1 MYADSKYHNFQLD
14 EWVDGHAKWDPAII
28 RRPEGKRAWVRLP
41 IRWTVER
48 SFAWLGRCRRLS
60 KVREKS
66 VLSSESFIRLAMIHR
81 LEFSGVDPEFRSQ
94 RPVAA

>member
-14 EWVDGHAKWDPAII
+14 EWVDEYAKWDPKII
-28 RRPEGKRAWVRLP
+28 RYPEGKRGWVRLP

-48 SFAWLGRCRRLS
+48 TFAWLGRCRRLS

-66 VLSSESFIRLAMIHR
+66 VLLSESFIKLAMIHR
-81 LEFSGVDPEFRSQ
+81 LELSDVDPEFRSP